1 MASQGRADGAV
12 RRATRPVV
20 RARRRQPL
28 QYNASRS
35 IDGDAMTGSDSPT
48 ARPGRALPPPS
59 ATVPISL
66 VNGFL
71 ASAGVQHDI
80 VERYLREAGIP
91 AELRSEPHARV
102 TEEQFSTLYRT
113 LAIELDD
120 EMPGIFSR
128 PLRGGTLKY
137 LCLSLLD
144 ARNLETAQH
153 RFGQFFHILLDDF
166 FVESKR
172 DGLVAQ
178 VLLRPNPA
186 VGPIGALGQELML
199 KLVHGVCS
207 WLIGQRIP
215 LLQIEF
221 ACPRPRHA
229 VDHLYF
235 FSGPVQF
242 DCERTLMRFSADYLD
257 APIRQSKRNLRKF
270 LARAPGDWIFET
282 FSEQR
287 VCHRVRQYL
296 SEALPDLPVIEQA
309 AEHLHCSVR
318 TLSRHLAAEGTTFQA
333 LKDELRRDIAIQR
346 LTDTQDTIAAIGA
359 DIGFDDPSAFH
370 RAFRHWTGSTPGTY
384 RRRA

>member
-1 MASQGRADGAV
+1 MGLVYGH
-12 RRATRPVV
+12 
-20 RARRRQPL
+20 
-28 QYNASRS
+28 
-35 IDGDAMTGSDSPT
+35 AMTGLHSRS
-48 ARPGRALPPPS
+48 AQRGRALPSPG

-71 ASAGVQHDI
+71 ASAGVGRDVI
-80 VERYLREAGIP
+80 EGYLYEAGI
-91 AELRSEPHARV
+91 AIELLGEPHSRV

-113 LAIELDD
+113 LAIDLDD

-144 ARNLETAQH
+144 ARNLRTALH

-166 FVESKR
+166 FVESR
-172 DGLVAQ
+172 NDGLIVQ
-178 VLLRPNPA
+178 VMLRPDAA
-186 VGPIGALGQELML
+186 VGPISPLGQELML

-207 WLIGQRIP
+207 WLIGQKIP
-215 LLQIEF
+215 LLQIEL

-235 FSGPVQF
+235 FSGSVKF
-242 DCERTLMRFSADYLD
+242 DCERTLLRFSVDYLD
-257 APIRQSKRNLRKF
+257 APIRQSKRNLQKF
-270 LARAPGDWIFET
+270 LARAPGDWIFES
-282 FSEQR
+282 FSEQL

-296 SEALPDLPVIEQA
+296 SAALPDLPVIDLV

-318 TLSRHLAAEGTTFQA
+318 TLSRHLAAEGTTFQV

-346 LTDTQDTIAAIGA
+346 LTDTPDTIAAIGA
-359 DIGFDDPSAFH
+359 DVGFDDPSAFH

>member
-1 MASQGRADGAV
+1 MVRM
-12 RRATRPVV
+12 RRAVV
-20 RARRRQPL
+20 PKAPKHRKAPQARHGSL
-28 QYNASRS
+28 KYNASGS
-35 IDGDAMTGSDSPT
+35 TDGDAMTGTDSPP
-48 ARPGRALPPPS
+48 AQPGRALPSPS

-71 ASAGVQHDI
+71 ASAGAQRDV
-80 VERYLREAGIP
+80 VERYLRGAGIP
-91 AELRSEPHARV
+91 LELLGEPHARV
-102 TEEQFSTLYRT
+102 TEDQFSTLYRT
-113 LAIELDD
+113 LAIDLDD

-128 PLRGGTLKY
+128 PLRRGTLKY

-144 ARNLETAQH
+144 ARNLGTALY
-153 RFGQFFHILLDDF
+153 RFGQFFHLLLDDF
-166 FVESKR
+166 FVESTR

-186 VGPIGALGQELML
+186 IGPIGALGQELML

-207 WLIGQRIP
+207 WLIGQKIP
-215 LLQIEF
+215 LLRIEF

-229 VDHLYF
+229 IDHLYF
-235 FSGPVQF
+235 FSGSVQF
-242 DCERTLMRFSADYLD
+242 DCERTLMRFSADLLD
-257 APIRQSKRNLRKF
+257 VPIRQSKRNLRKF
-270 LARAPGDWIFET
+270 LARAPGDWIFES
-282 FSEQR
+282 FSEQL

-296 SEALPDLPVIEQA
+296 SAALPELPVIERA

-346 LTDTQDTIAAIGA
+346 LTDTLDTIAAIGT
-359 DIGFDDPSAFH
+359 DLGFDDPSAFH

>member
-1 MASQGRADGAV
+1 
-12 RRATRPVV
+12 
-20 RARRRQPL
+20 
-28 QYNASRS
+28 
-35 IDGDAMTGSDSPT
+35 
-48 ARPGRALPPPS
+48 
-59 ATVPISL
+59 
-66 VNGFL
+66 
-71 ASAGVQHDI
+71 
-80 VERYLREAGIP
+80 
-91 AELRSEPHARV
+91 
-102 TEEQFSTLYRT
+102 
-113 LAIELDD
+113 
-120 EMPGIFSR
+120 
-128 PLRGGTLKY
+128 LRGGTLKY

-144 ARNLETAQH
+144 ARNLETALH

-178 VLLRPNPA
+178 VVLRPNDA
-186 VGPIGALGQELML
+186 IGPIGALGQELML

-207 WLIGQRIP
+207 WLIGQKIP

-229 VDHLYF
+229 VEHLYF
-235 FSGPVQF
+235 FTGAVQF

-270 LARAPGDWIFET
+270 LARAPGDWIFES
-282 FSEQR
+282 FSEQL

-296 SEALPDLPVIEQA
+296 SEALPDLPVIDQA

-318 TLSRHLAAEGTTFQA
+318 TLSRHLAAEGTTFQV

-346 LTDTQDTIAAIGA
+346 LTDTPDTIAAIGA